1 MLVSVI
7 FALHLSGAEYVSE
20 ANRVK
25 SARSI
30 FVRHNKNGRGKRPFF
45 VMLGRNYFL
54 ATPMTA
60 ASPPAIKDGMFGDM
74 AESMTEDAGGSFG
87 DLLDQVTSDEFKE
100 SMDIYKQLIDEA
112 EKAGLEGEKL
122 DELKTPYEIG
132 QKSVAIVAFGL
143 LTVLLLAVA
152 TVACALSQ
160 FVNIGF
166 LRFIVMIAGVLALI
180 SGIIAVA
187 LTGSILDLG
196 ETLGEIADATVKP
209 VIGAGAALL
218 AVGGIV
224 GGLSGVV
231 SFFFGKKKK

>member
-1 MLVSVI
+1 MAKKGKLSMVNLIVLGLLVVCLVLAIAGLSVDNWTDVK
-7 FALHLSGAEYVSE
+7 VSDD
-20 ANRVK
+20 
-25 SARSI
+25 
-30 FVRHNKNGRGKRPFF
+30 
-45 VMLGRNYFL
+45 
-54 ATPMTA
+54 
-60 ASPPAIKDGMFGDM
+60 IKDSMFGDM
-74 AESMTEDAGGSFG
+74 ADSMTEDAGRSFG

-112 EKAGLEGEKL
+112 EKAGLEGEEL

-152 TVACALSQ
+152 TIACALSQ

-209 VIGAGAALL
+209 VIGAGAALV

-224 GGLSGVV
+224 GGLSGVA

>member
-1 MLVSVI
+1 MAKKGKMSIVNLVVLGLLVVCLVLAIAGLSVDNWTDVK
-7 FALHLSGAEYVSE
+7 VSDD
-20 ANRVK
+20 
-25 SARSI
+25 
-30 FVRHNKNGRGKRPFF
+30 
-45 VMLGRNYFL
+45 
-54 ATPMTA
+54 
-60 ASPPAIKDGMFGDM
+60 IKDSMFGDM
-74 AESMTEDAGGSFG
+74 ADSMTEDAGRSFG

-112 EKAGLEGEKL
+112 EKAGLEGDEL

-152 TVACALSQ
+152 TIACALSQ

-166 LRFIVMIAGVLALI
+166 LRFVVMIAGVLALI

-209 VIGAGAALL
+209 VIGAGAALV

-224 GGLSGVV
+224 GGLSGVA

>member
-1 MLVSVI
+1 MAKKGKMSIVNLVVLGLLVVCLVLAIAGLSVDNWTDVK
-7 FALHLSGAEYVSE
+7 VSDD
-20 ANRVK
+20 
-25 SARSI
+25 
-30 FVRHNKNGRGKRPFF
+30 
-45 VMLGRNYFL
+45 
-54 ATPMTA
+54 
-60 ASPPAIKDGMFGDM
+60 IKDSMFGDM
-74 AESMTEDAGGSFG
+74 ADSMTEDAGRSFG

-112 EKAGLEGEKL
+112 EKAGLEGEEL

-152 TVACALSQ
+152 TIACALSQ

-209 VIGAGAALL
+209 VIGAGAALV

-224 GGLSGVV
+224 GGLSGVA

>member
-1 MLVSVI
+1 MAKKGKLSMVNLVVLGLLVVCLVLAIAGLSVDNWTDVK
-7 FALHLSGAEYVSE
+7 VSDD
-20 ANRVK
+20 
-25 SARSI
+25 
-30 FVRHNKNGRGKRPFF
+30 
-45 VMLGRNYFL
+45 
-54 ATPMTA
+54 
-60 ASPPAIKDGMFGDM
+60 IKDSMFGDM
-74 AESMTEDAGGSFG
+74 ADSMTEDAGRSFG

-112 EKAGLEGEKL
+112 EKAGLEGEEL

-152 TVACALSQ
+152 TIACALSQ

-209 VIGAGAALL
+209 VIGAGAALV

-224 GGLSGVV
+224 GGLSGVA

>member
-1 MLVSVI
+1 MAKKGKMSIVNLVVLGLLVVCLVLAIAGLSVDNWTDVK
-7 FALHLSGAEYVSE
+7 VSDD
-20 ANRVK
+20 
-25 SARSI
+25 
-30 FVRHNKNGRGKRPFF
+30 
-45 VMLGRNYFL
+45 
-54 ATPMTA
+54 
-60 ASPPAIKDGMFGDM
+60 IKDGMFGDM

>member
-1 MLVSVI
+1 MAKKGKMSIVNLVVLGLLVVCLVLAIVGLSVD
-7 FALHLSGAEYVSE
+7 
-20 ANRVK
+20 NWTDVK
-25 SARSI
+25 VNEDIEDSI
-30 FVRHNKNGRGKRPFF
+30 FGG
-45 VMLGRNYFL
+45 
-54 ATPMTA
+54 MT
-60 ASPPAIKDGMFGDM
+60 D
-74 AESMTEDAGGSFG
+74 SMTEDAGRSFG

-112 EKAGLEGEKL
+112 EKAGLEGEEL

-152 TVACALSQ
+152 TIACALSQ

-209 VIGAGAALL
+209 VIGAGAALV

-224 GGLSGVV
+224 GGLSGVA

>member
-1 MLVSVI
+1 MAKKGKLSMVNLIVLGLLVVCLVLAIAGLSVDNWTDVK
-7 FALHLSGAEYVSE
+7 VSDD
-20 ANRVK
+20 
-25 SARSI
+25 
-30 FVRHNKNGRGKRPFF
+30 
-45 VMLGRNYFL
+45 
-54 ATPMTA
+54 
-60 ASPPAIKDGMFGDM
+60 IKDSMFGDM
-74 AESMTEDAGGSFG
+74 ADSMTEDAGRSFG

-112 EKAGLEGEKL
+112 EKAGLEGEEL

-152 TVACALSQ
+152 TIACALSQ

-180 SGIIAVA
+180 SGIIAIA

-209 VIGAGAALL
+209 VIGAGAALV

-224 GGLSGVV
+224 GGLSGVA

>member
-1 MLVSVI
+1 MAKKGKMSIVNLVVLGLLVVCLVLAIAGLSVDNWTDVK
-7 FALHLSGAEYVSE
+7 VSDD
-20 ANRVK
+20 
-25 SARSI
+25 
-30 FVRHNKNGRGKRPFF
+30 
-45 VMLGRNYFL
+45 
-54 ATPMTA
+54 
-60 ASPPAIKDGMFGDM
+60 IKDSMFGDM
-74 AESMTEDAGGSFG
+74 ADSMTEDAGRSFG

-112 EKAGLEGEKL
+112 EKAGLEGDEL

-152 TVACALSQ
+152 TIACALSQ

-209 VIGAGAALL
+209 VIGAGAALV

-224 GGLSGVV
+224 GGLSGVA

>member
-1 MLVSVI
+1 MSIVNLVVLGLLVVCLVLAIAGLSVDNWTDVK
-7 FALHLSGAEYVSE
+7 VSDD
-20 ANRVK
+20 
-25 SARSI
+25 
-30 FVRHNKNGRGKRPFF
+30 
-45 VMLGRNYFL
+45 
-54 ATPMTA
+54 
-60 ASPPAIKDGMFGDM
+60 IKDSMFGDM
-74 AESMTEDAGGSFG
+74 ADSMTEDAGRSFG

-112 EKAGLEGEKL
+112 EKAGLEGEEL

-152 TVACALSQ
+152 TIACALSQ

-209 VIGAGAALL
+209 VIGAGAALV

-224 GGLSGVV
+224 GGLSGVA

>member
-1 MLVSVI
+1 MAKKGKLSMVNLIVLGLLVVCLVLAIAGLSVDNWTDVK
-7 FALHLSGAEYVSE
+7 VSDD
-20 ANRVK
+20 
-25 SARSI
+25 
-30 FVRHNKNGRGKRPFF
+30 
-45 VMLGRNYFL
+45 
-54 ATPMTA
+54 
-60 ASPPAIKDGMFGDM
+60 IKDSMFGDM
-74 AESMTEDAGGSFG
+74 ADSMTEDAGRSFG

-112 EKAGLEGEKL
+112 EKAGLEGDEL

-152 TVACALSQ
+152 TIACALSQ

-209 VIGAGAALL
+209 VIGAGAALV

-224 GGLSGVV
+224 GGLSGVA

>member
-1 MLVSVI
+1 MAKKGKMSIVNLVVLGLLVVCLVLAIAGLSVDNWTDVK
-7 FALHLSGAEYVSE
+7 VSDD
-20 ANRVK
+20 
-25 SARSI
+25 
-30 FVRHNKNGRGKRPFF
+30 
-45 VMLGRNYFL
+45 
-54 ATPMTA
+54 
-60 ASPPAIKDGMFGDM
+60 IKDSMFGDM
-74 AESMTEDAGGSFG
+74 ADSMTEDAGRSFG

-112 EKAGLEGEKL
+112 EKAGLEGEEL

-152 TVACALSQ
+152 TIACALSQ

-209 VIGAGAALL
+209 VIGAGAALV